1 VKRSTRAPPVIDTDK
16 FVSNAKKLGEYC
28 SANPTIGLITATD
41 KLFGDGK

>member
-1 VKRSTRAPPVIDTDK
+1 VHRRSSTPTN
-16 FVSNAKKLGEYC
+16 SNAKKLGEYC